1 MHEGEWEMIDPMP
14 KSTRLSPDGLAF
26 VTDRHLATLST
37 IAPDGSI
44 HVVAVGFTV
53 EQRQP
58 GEALV
63 ARIITSGPSQKVRN
77 IERGRLATI
86 GQVDGGR
93 WLSLAGNAEILRDPE
108 SVADAVDR
116 YAARYRQPQPN
127 PLRVVIAITVTKLL
141 GSADLLQN

>member
-1 MHEGEWEMIDPMP
+1 MIDPMT
-14 KSTRLSPDGLAF
+14 KLARLSPDGLAF

-53 EQRQP
+53 EQRGP
-58 GEALV
+58 GEFV

-77 IERGRLATI
+77 VERSVIATI
-86 GQVDGGR
+86 GQVEGPQ
-93 WLSLAGNAEILRDPE
+93 WLSLAGTAEILRDPE
-108 SVADAVDR
+108 SVADAVER

-127 PLRVVIAITVTKLL
+127 PLRVVIAITVTKVL
-141 GSADLLQN
+141 GSAGLLEK

>member
-1 MHEGEWEMIDPMP
+1 MIDEMT
-14 KSTRLSPDGLAF
+14 KLARLSPDGLAF

-53 EQRQP
+53 EQRDS
-58 GEALV
+58 GELI

-77 IERGRLATI
+77 VERGVIATI
-86 GQVDGGR
+86 GQVEGAR
-93 WLSLAGNAEILRDPE
+93 WLSLAGKAEILRDPE
-108 SVADAVDR
+108 SVADAVER

-127 PLRVVIAITVTKLL
+127 PLRVVIAITVTKVL
-141 GSADLLQN
+141 GSAGLLEK

>member
-1 MHEGEWEMIDPMP
+1 MTKPA
-14 KSTRLSPDGLAF
+14 RLSPDGLAF

-53 EQRQP
+53 EQRDS
-58 GEALV
+58 GELI

-77 IERGRLATI
+77 VERGVIATI
-86 GQVDGGR
+86 GQVEGR
-93 WLSLAGNAEILRDPE
+93 QWLSLAGTAEILRDPE
-108 SVADAVDR
+108 SVADAVER
-116 YAARYRQPQPN
+116 YSARYRRPQPN

-141 GSADLLQN
+141 GSASLLEK